1 MRARDFA
8 DSVASLI
15 QDESGYQRVS
25 TRDLILIDMAF
36 ESMRHHIKTEL
47 ARRRGKVKLTV
58 VQK

>member
-1 MRARDFA
+1 MLARDFA
-8 DSVASLI
+8 ESVTSLI
-15 QDESGYQRVS
+15 VDQNGYQRLS
-25 TRDLILIDMAF
+25 TRNLILIDMVF